1 MNNIFI
7 TIGLRIAKRRRELN
21 YSQEYL
27 AEMVGLHRTYIGF
40 IERAEKHVSIENL
53 QKIACKLN
61 ITLEEIFKGY

>member
-27 AEMVGLHRTYIGF
+27 AEITGLHRTHIGF
-40 IERAEKHVSIENL
+40 IERGEKRVSIEKL
-53 QKIACKLN
+53 QKLACKLN
-61 ITLEEIFKGY
+61 ISLEEIFRGY

>member
-27 AEMVGLHRTYIGF
+27 AEIAGLHRTHIGF
-40 IERAEKHVSIENL
+40 IERGEKRVSIENL

-61 ITLEEIFKGY
+61 ITLEELFKDF